1 ASPPRRR
8 RPRRCS
14 ASRGCWCC
22 DGTSA
27 ASASSRR
34 RQPGDARPSGGAQ
47 RYVSRRK
54 QVKGNAPP
62 RTGHEL
68 AAEPDPLQRGGGR
81 GARGR
86 GAGRG
91 WRRGGIQSGG
101 AGEGG
106 GGEGGAVG
114 RPRAGR
120 RAGSTPARRRRGAR
134 GNAAQWV
141 GHELAAEP
149 DPLRRGGGGGRGE
162 TR

>member
-1 ASPPRRR
+1 

-68 AAEPDPLQRGGGR
+68 AAEPDPL
-81 GARGR
+81 
-86 GAGRG
+86 
-91 WRRGGIQSGG
+91 
-101 AGEGG
+101 
-106 GGEGGAVG
+106 
-114 RPRAGR
+114 
-120 RAGSTPARRRRGAR
+120 
-134 GNAAQWV
+134 
-141 GHELAAEP
+141 
-149 DPLRRGGGGGRGE
+149 RRGGGGGRGGTRRSRAARSSAASRIQSGEGAEGGRGGE
-162 TR
+162 TRRSVSPHTLRPEEPVAEVAEAGQDVLAVVEGAIEGGGEDHGVGHDRGQVG